1 MPFAIPY
8 VAIVFAIVVLI
19 LLMLAITVVPQQSA
33 YIVERL
39 GRYDRSLEAGFHLLV
54 PLVDKVA
61 YKFSLK
67 EEVADTMAQPCIT
80 RDNVT
85 VHVDGLVYIK
95 VNDPKLAAYGIANY
109 RFAATQLAQTSLR
122 SSIGKITLDKTFE
135 ERELINAEVVKAVD
149 EAAQA
154 WGVKV
159 MRFEIKDITPP
170 ESVKKAM
177 EAQMTAEREKRAQ
190 IALAEGQKQSA
201 INISEGQ
208 MQQAINLSEGEKQ
221 RQINVAEGR
230 ARQIEL
236 VAAATAQGL
245 HVVADALAADGG
257 VTAANLRVT
266 EQYVEAFSQL
276 AKETNTMLIPQN
288 AADVAGVI
296 ATAMQTIKKTSGQ
309 AGTAAKTA

>member
-1 MPFAIPY
+1 MLTVALSFAGL
-8 VAIVFAIVVLI
+8 VLLLVVLSV
-19 LLMLAITVVPQQSA
+19 TVVPQQSA

-39 GRYDRSLEAGFHLLV
+39 GKYNRTLEAGFHLLL
-54 PLVDKVA
+54 PLFDKVS
-61 YKFSLK
+61 YRFSLK
-67 EEVADTMAQPCIT
+67 EEVVDTPSQPCIT
-80 RDNVT
+80 KDNVT

-95 VNDPKLAAYGIANY
+95 VNDPRLAAYGIASY
-109 RFAATQLAQTSLR
+109 RTAATQLAQTSLR

-149 EAAQA
+149 EAAMA

-159 MRFEIKDITPP
+159 MRFEIKDISPP
-170 ESVKKAM
+170 ESVKQAM

-236 VAAATAQGL
+236 VAEATANGIRRVAESLNAEGGL
-245 HVVADALAADGG
+245 
-257 VTAANLRVT
+257 TAANLRVA
-266 EQYVEAFSQL
+266 EQYVEAFSGIARQS
-276 AKETNTMLIPQN
+276 TTMIIPQN
-288 AADVAGVI
+288 AADVAGLV
-296 ATAMQTIKKTSGQ
+296 AAAMQAVKK
-309 AGTAAKTA
+309 AG

>member
-1 MPFAIPY
+1 MLTVALSFAGL
-8 VAIVFAIVVLI
+8 VLLLVVLSV
-19 LLMLAITVVPQQSA
+19 TVVPQQSA
-33 YIVERL
+33 FIVERL
-39 GRYDRSLEAGFHLLV
+39 GKYSRTLEAGFHLLL
-54 PLVDKVA
+54 PLFDKVA

-67 EEVADTMAQPCIT
+67 EEVVDTPSQPCIT
-80 RDNVT
+80 KDNVT

-95 VNDPKLAAYGIANY
+95 VNDPRLSAYGIASY
-109 RFAATQLAQTSLR
+109 RTAATQLAQTSLR

-149 EAAQA
+149 EAAMA

-159 MRFEIKDITPP
+159 MRFEIKDISPP
-170 ESVKKAM
+170 ESVKQAM

-221 RQINVAEGR
+221 SQINVAEGR

-236 VAAATAQGL
+236 VAEATANGIRRVAEAMTAEGGL
-245 HVVADALAADGG
+245 
-257 VTAANLRVT
+257 TAANLRVA
-266 EQYVEAFSQL
+266 EQYVEAFSNI
-276 AKETNTMLIPQN
+276 AKQSTTMIIPQN
-288 AADVAGVI
+288 AADVAGLV
-296 ATAMQTIKKTSGQ
+296 AAAMQAVKK
-309 AGTAAKTA
+309 AG

>member
-1 MPFAIPY
+1 MPI
-8 VAIVFAIVVLI
+8 VALSVVGLVLLLVI
-19 LLMLAITVVPQQSA
+19 LSITVVPQQSA
-33 YIVERL
+33 FIVERL
-39 GRYDRSLEAGFHLLV
+39 GKFDRSLEAGFHLLL
-54 PLVDKVA
+54 PLLDKVA

-67 EEVADTMAQPCIT
+67 EEVADTLAQPCIT

-95 VNDPKLAAYGIANY
+95 VNDPRLAAYGIANY
-109 RFAATQLAQTSLR
+109 RSAATQLAQTSLR
-122 SSIGKITLDKTFE
+122 SAIGKITLDKTFE
-135 ERELINAEVVKAVD
+135 ERDLINAEVVKAVD

-208 MQQAINLSEGEKQ
+208 MQQAINLSTGEKQ

-230 ARQIEL
+230 AREIEL

-245 HVVADALAADGG
+245 RMVAEALNGEGG
-257 VTAANLRVT
+257 VTAANLRVA
-266 EQYVEAFSQL
+266 EQYVNAFAQM
-276 AKETNTMLIPQN
+276 AKQTNTMLIPQN
-288 AADVAGVI
+288 TADVAGMI
-296 ATAMQTIKKTSGQ
+296 ATAMQTIKKTS
-309 AGTAAKTA
+309 